1 MTYENQARK
10 ILEKAD
16 VEINGKNPWDMQVH
30 NPRMFQRVFSQ
41 GTLGLG
47 ESYMDGD
54 WDCKKLDEFFY
65 KVLRKDLEKELKW
78 NFSTLLTVLK
88 AKVFNLQNR
97 SHAFEIGEKHYDTGN
112 DLYEAMLDK
121 RLTYTCAY
129 WDLGAKTLDEAQEDK
144 LELTCRKIGL
154 NKEKEE
160 NVLDI
165 GGGWGSFAKY
175 AAQNYGTR
183 VKAITVSKEQVE
195 LGKELTNGIS
205 NVEIRLQDYRDLGKN
220 EMFDHIVSLGM
231 FEHVGVKNYKEYFKV
246 VRNHLKDGGLFLLH
260 TIGNNESQSSTDPWI
275 SKYIFPNS
283 VLPSQK
289 QIAESVEGI
298 FIEEDSHNLS
308 TNYDKT
314 LMTWYNNIHNSWD
327 KLNAKGEKYN
337 KKFKRMWEYYLL
349 SCAGSFR
356 ARRIQVWQKVFSKN
370 GVLGGYKSIR

>member
-1 MTYENQARK
+1 MTYETQARK

-16 VEINGKNPWDMQVH
+16 VEINGKNPWDIQVH
-30 NPRMFQRVFSQ
+30 NPILFQRVFSQ

-47 ESYMDGD
+47 ESYMHGD
-54 WDCKKLDEFFY
+54 WDCKKLDGFFY
-65 KVLRKDLEKELKW
+65 RVLKTDLEKEIKW
-78 NFSTLLTVLK
+78 NFPILLTVLK
-88 AKVFNLQNR
+88 AKVFNLQSKSR
-97 SHAFEIGEKHYDTGN
+97 AFQIGEEHYDAGN

-121 RLTYTCAY
+121 RMTYTCAY
-129 WDLGAKTLDEAQEDK
+129 WDWGAESLDKAQEHK

-154 NKEKEE
+154 KQGQK
-160 NVLDI
+160 VLDI

-175 AAQNYGTR
+175 AAEKY
-183 VKAITVSKEQVE
+183 KAKVLGITVSKEQVE
-195 LGKELTNGIS
+195 LGKELTHEIPDI
-205 NVEIRLQDYRDLGKN
+205 EIRLQDYRKLDEREK
-220 EMFDHIVSLGM
+220 FDQIVSLGM
-231 FEHVGVKNYKEYFKV
+231 FEHVGVKNYRTYMEKV
-246 VRNHLKDGGLFLLH
+246 SNLLKDEGLFLLH

-283 VLPSQK
+283 MLPSQK

-314 LMTWYNNIHNSWD
+314 LMSWYNNIHNSWD

-337 KKFKRMWEYYLL
+337 KKFRRMWEYYLL

-370 GVLGGYKSIR
+370 GVKDGYKSIR